1 MKRFYGLLSILT
13 LMLITVSTY
22 AQTTQTVDNRV
33 VVDKSILTPDQIAK
47 IYADQATNQVIEQVS
62 TYSKIAG
69 VGKEVGI
76 AVREGLTA
84 VVDIADKFGG
94 TDVGKFTMV
103 MIAWKIVGKDVFRI
117 AIGLVFLVIFMIFI
131 GKYYRDNF
139 TVHKV
144 AISDNGWKFWLPRQW
159 QIVDPNVNHYDGYEF
174 VKWLTILMVLGGFGI
189 TYAIMFA

>member
-13 LMLITVSTY
+13 LILIVGQPIY
-22 AQTTQTVDNRV
+22 AQSQTVDNRV
-33 VVDKSILTPDQIAK
+33 VVDKSILTPDQLAK
-47 IYADQATNQVIEQVS
+47 LQADALTNQVVEQVS

-103 MIAWKIVGKDVFRI
+103 MIAW
-117 AIGLVFLVIFMIFI
+117 
-131 GKYYRDNF
+131 
-139 TVHKV
+139 
-144 AISDNGWKFWLPRQW
+144 
-159 QIVDPNVNHYDGYEF
+159 
-174 VKWLTILMVLGGFGI
+174 
-189 TYAIMFA
+189 